1 MTFAGINYWAVLVA
15 GAIGFAFGGV
25 WYRLLAEPWKAAH
38 GFSTEQIRAHHG
50 KGAAPWPLIIALVAD
65 LIMAWMLAG
74 MIGHLGDVTIK
85 NGVISA
91 AFIWFGFVITTL
103 VVNNTFGMRSAN
115 TDRHRRRSLAGRT
128 AVDGRD
134 HRRLGRLKYSDYPTK
149 VGHRAPCRACKRRRI
164 MGLMRN

>member
-38 GFSTEQIRAHHG
+38 VFSSEQIRAHHG
-50 KGAAPWPLIIALVAD
+50 TGMAPWPLIIALAAD

-74 MIGHLGDVTIK
+74 MIGHLGGVTIK

-91 AFIWFGFVITTL
+91 AFIWFGFVVTTL
-103 VVNNTFGMRSAN
+103 VVNNTFGMRSPKLIAI
-115 TDRHRRRSLAGRT
+115 DGGHWLA
-128 AVDGRD
+128 V
-134 HRRLGRLKYSDYPTK
+134 LVL
-149 VGHRAPCRACKRRRI
+149 
-164 MGLMRN
+164 MGAIIGAWGV